1 MSLMLTSVY
10 MVVYIETCR
19 CPDANA
25 APDATPDAAADS
37 SANTC
42 I

>member
-10 MVVYIETCR
+10 MVVYIETCQ
-19 CPDANA
+19 CPDA
-25 APDATPDAAADS
+25 DATPDAAPDAAANS

-42 I
+42 V

>member
-10 MVVYIETCR
+10 MVVYIETCQ

-25 APDATPDAAADS
+25 APDAAPDATADS
-37 SANTC
+37 STDTC
-42 I
+42 V